1 MSIVGDRSYAFYLWH
16 WPVLILA
23 TQYAGHELSGTTQ
36 LGLVA
41 GAFLLSCVSYS
52 LVENPIRRRMR
63 SPAATAVVVGVC
75 VTAVLF
81 TSVVSLA
88 AIDRKQQRFEG
99 SGAAQT
105 DAAQL
110 STSKRSRPR
119 QGASR
124 RCRGGQGRTSRC
136 ADPLWPGPSHRTAED
151 DPVPVRAGGRLR
163 RLRQPLGGQ
172 DKICRM
178 GDTVQPEV
186 DRPAGRLPRACLVA
200 CSPRDGLA

>member
-36 LGLVA
+36 LALVA

-63 SPAATAVVVGVC
+63 SPAATTVVVGVC

-88 AIDRKQQRFEG
+88 AIDRKQKRFEG

-105 DAAQL
+105 DAGQL
-110 STSKRSRPR
+110 STSKRS
-119 QGASR
+119 A
-124 RCRGGQGRTSRC
+124 QGRALPAVVAAVR
-136 ADPLWPGPSHRTAED
+136 AARRGAPIPSGLAPPIGQLRTIPSQYVPAED
-151 DPVPVRAGGRLR
+151 GFVGYDSRSEVRTEIVPAWETG
-163 RLRQPLGGQ
+163 
-172 DKICRM
+172 
-178 GDTVQPEV
+178 
-186 DRPAGRLPRACLVA
+186 PAG
-200 CSPRDGLA
+200 S